1 MKNYDFILI
10 LTCLFVFRIIM
21 ISGSY
26 AEAICLVALLAYRAT
41 DKYLTDKKLTN
52 ELAEEIKKTTQEI
65 AEDQQR
71 LGKQMQAVAE
81 EAARAKQ
88 VSEGM
93 KAALNLTRK

>member
-26 AEAICLVALLAYRAT
+26 AEAICLVALLAYKVAC
-41 DKYLTDKKLTN
+41 KYLAGKKLTN
-52 ELAEEIKKTTQEI
+52 EVAEKILKDQELI
-65 AEDQQR
+65 NS
-71 LGKQMQAVAE
+71 QMKIVAE
-81 EAARAKQ
+81 EASRAKQ

-93 KAALNLTRK
+93 KAALNITRK